1 MVNPLLSKRL
11 KDEGFVVLATGS
23 QENGPSKRGR
33 PGKFIVN
40 QDPVVVSAR
49 DRNYF
54 NPLVWID
61 HHVRRHS
68 AYSIAVRLAYSII

>member
-1 MVNPLLSKRL
+1 MNPLVIKRL
-11 KDEGFVVLATGS
+11 KDERFVILATAS
-23 QENGPSKRGR
+23 QEKGPSKRGR

-40 QDPVVVSAR
+40 LDPIVLSAR

-61 HHVRRHS
+61 HHVRGHS
-68 AYSIAVRLAYSII
+68 AYSVVVHLVSKTI